1 MDKKLVIVESPK
13 KAKTIAKFLGDDYIV
28 KSSYGHVRDLP
39 KSEMGIDIEN
49 ETFEPH
55 YEIDQNKAERV
66 TELKNLASK
75 CSEVIFATDED
86 REGEAISW
94 HLAHIFEIDPDDATR
109 IVFHEITKDAISEA
123 LANPRSIDKKL
134 VDAQQARR
142 VLDRLVGYELSPL
155 LWKKVAKGLSAGRV
169 QSAALR
175 FVVERER
182 DRQKFEPKEYWSLKA
197 NLNKNNKDLE
207 AKLYSENGEKLDK
220 FAITSE
226 DDMNEVLDNLD
237 GDDYIIDSIK
247 NKERKRNPKP
257 PFTTSDLQRSANN
270 RLGFSSSKTMTIA
283 QQLYEG
289 IELGND
295 QVGLITYMRTDSK
308 NLSDNFLGRTHGFIE
323 NRFSEKYSQFR
334 KYSTDSN
341 QAQEAHEAIR
351 PTDPFRNPKSIKNN
365 LTKDQQKLYTLIW
378 KRALATQ
385 MATAIMDRKTIMI
398 SAKNYEFRATGQT
411 IKFDGWLKLYPK
423 RSKEKTL
430 PKLKE
435 QDKLACKELE
445 PKQHFTKPPA
455 RYSDATLVKELKK
468 HEIGRPSTYAP
479 TISKI
484 EARDY
489 VERTKNKRIKPKN
502 IAFVVNDLLVNHFS
516 NIVDSEF
523 TAEMEEKLDKIAQGK
538 QDWKPIIENFYY
550 PFHENLEEKEEKL
563 TKQDV
568 TEVEH
573 LGEHPETEKPI
584 MVRVGQYGPYV
595 QMGTKDDDQ
604 KPKFASI
611 PEEENIHSITKD
623 QAIKMLSLPRELGED
638 DNNNKI
644 IVDEG
649 RYGPYIKVDDNYYS
663 LDDENPYEVDL
674 KDAKQIIKEKKK
686 EEKKKEIQ
694 VFNNGKI
701 KVLDGPY
708 GPYITDGSTNISV
721 PDDEEPDKISRD
733 KCKEL
738 IKKNK

>member
-1 MDKKLVIVESPK
+1 MNKKLVIVESPK
-13 KAKTIAKFLGDDYIV
+13 KAKTIEKFLDDDYIV

-39 KSEMGIDIEN
+39 ESEMGVDIEN
-49 ETFEPH
+49 ETFEPK
-55 YEIDQNKAERV
+55 YEIDQDKAQRV
-66 TELKNLASK
+66 KKLKDLAEKSE
-75 CSEVIFATDED
+75 EVIFATDED

-94 HLAHIFEIDPDDATR
+94 HLAHIFGIDPDEATR
-109 IVFHEITKDAISEA
+109 IVFREITQEAIEQA
-123 LANPRSIDKKL
+123 LENPRSIDKKL

-175 FVVERER
+175 FIVERER
-182 DRQKFEPKEYWSLKA
+182 ERQQFEPKEYWSLKA
-197 NLNKNNKDLE
+197 HLSKNNKELT
-207 AKLYSENGEKLDK
+207 AKLYGKKGEKLDK
-220 FAITSE
+220 FAISSE
-226 DDMNEVLDNLD
+226 DEMNQVLEDLEELD
-237 GDDYIIDSIK
+237 YVIKSIK
-247 NKERKRNPKP
+247 HKERKRNPKP
-257 PFTTSDLQRSANN
+257 PFTTSDLQQSANN
-270 RLGFSSSKTMTIA
+270 RLGFSSNKTMTIA

-289 IELGND
+289 IELDDD
-295 QVGLITYMRTDSK
+295 QTGLITYMRTDST
-308 NLSDNFLGRTHGFIE
+308 NLSDNFLGRAHGFIE
-323 NRFSEKYSQFR
+323 ERFSEKYSKFR
-334 KYSTDSN
+334 TYATDSE

-351 PTDPFRNPKSIKNN
+351 PTDPFRDPSSIKAN
-365 LTKDQQKLYTLIW
+365 LTKDQKKLYTLIW

-398 SAKNYEFRATGQT
+398 SADHYGFKATGQT

-435 QDKLACKELE
+435 QEQLKCKELE

-468 HEIGRPSTYAP
+468 HGIGRPSTYAP

-489 VERTKNKRIKPKN
+489 VERTKNKRLKPQN

-523 TAEMEEKLDKIAQGK
+523 TAEMEEKLDQVASGK
-538 QDWKPIIENFYY
+538 KDWQPIIEDFYH
-550 PFHENLEEKEEKL
+550 PFHNNLIQKEEEL
-563 TKQDV
+563 SKQEV
-568 TEVEH
+568 TEVKD
-573 LGEHPETEKPI
+573 LGEHPKTGKPI
-584 MVRVGQYGPYV
+584 MIRVGQYGPYI
-595 QMGTKDDDQ
+595 QMGTKDDDE
-604 KPKFASI
+604 KPKFASV
-611 PEEENIHSITKD
+611 PEDEDIHSISKED
-623 QAIKMLSLPRELGED
+623 AVKMLSLPRKLGTD
-638 DNNNKI
+638 DGGNKI
-644 IVDEG
+644 VVDEG
-649 RYGPYIKVDDNYYS
+649 RYGPYIKLDEDYYS
-663 LDDENPYEVDL
+663 LEEANPYEIDL
-674 KDAKQIIKEKKK
+674 EEAKEIIKQKKE

-694 VFNNGKI
+694 VFEQEGI

-708 GPYITDGSTNISV
+708 GPYITDGDTNVSV
-721 PDDEEPDKISRD
+721 PEDNKPEEISKS

-738 IKKNK
+738 IKQNK